1 MFFGKHCKKN
11 QDSKYDIL
19 DMLPDQVLASD
30 MRDICYAAL
39 INDIVENNRS
49 SQKLKKL
56 FFYLVC
62 GIFVFICVIGMVAIW
77 NISRKAEI
85 KIEDITVVLS
95 AITGV
100 LGSIIVL
107 PTTIAKHLFPEDS
120 EKERFSFIKGNRDS
134 DVLLNEKST
143 QTPNQ

>member
-11 QDSKYDIL
+11 QDDKYDIL

-62 GIFVFICVIGMVAIW
+62 GIFIFICVVGMVAIW

-85 KIEDITVVLS
+85 KIEDIAVVFS
-95 AITGV
+95 AISGV

-134 DVLLNEKST
+134 DVLLNGKST